1 MKLTILVVALVGCV
15 TAFDSA
21 NAVDPAQVVEK
32 ERQGRIHSGDQ
43 TTDANGQSFSDSPE
57 RSKERIRQLHLS
69 AFDRSLRKSDEEKAL
84 QEYNEILHIDPT
96 NALAMN
102 NKACLLATMTGGDKE
117 FDNNLRDQ
125 LPLLSTALKH
135 ANYQEVAEELW
146 VSLLDNG
153 SELYVAQL
161 PRDSRAQSLRGVVI
175 RNLENIYKR
184 LKIKNEVPPNLE
196 PLSIRGSVVNT
207 DGKGISNARLWLVEL
222 LNGGRRPDGGWKLGI
237 TASYS
242 QTGELISPTTVSNDK
257 GEFVFSL
264 EYDQV
269 HQLKITNNSLGLVT
283 TKSGRYGDSNKKILF
298 RDKQPYIFRFDGSQ
312 ILIELESFELQGF
325 PR

>member
-15 TAFDSA
+15 AAFDSA
-21 NAVDPAQVVEK
+21 NAVDPAQGVEK

-43 TTDANGQSFSDSPE
+43 TTDAKSQSFSDSRE

-102 NKACLLATMTGGDKE
+102 NKACLVATMTGGDKE

-184 LKIKNEVPPNLE
+184 LKIKSEVPPNLE
-196 PLSIRGSVVNT
+196 PLTIRRAVSNS
-207 DGKGISNARLWLVEL
+207 GKGIPNTRLWLVEL
-222 LNGGRRPDGGWKLGI
+222 LNGGRRPEGGWKLGI

-269 HQLKITNNSLGLVT
+269 HQLITNSSLGLVT

-298 RDKQPYIFRFDGSQ
+298 RDKQPYIFSFDGSQ
-312 ILIELESFELQGF
+312 ILVELGSFELQGF